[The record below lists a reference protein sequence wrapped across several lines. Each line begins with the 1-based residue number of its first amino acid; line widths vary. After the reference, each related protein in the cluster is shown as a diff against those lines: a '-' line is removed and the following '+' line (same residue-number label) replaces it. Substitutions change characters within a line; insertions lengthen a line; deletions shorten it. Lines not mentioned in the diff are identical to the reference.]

1 MLHVNMTFALSF
13 PFHELHVRS
22 MQIYEKLILHLQ
34 IKIDGRTTSRSFF
47 KYKFSKQTNL
57 FCLKNNFIVT
67 SRKQSCLQATQKLDR
82 FFEARIF
89 SHPSPTPDSI
99 PSSSRQNLVEDLPLL
114 RNLLTHISTWP
125 ATIRFLSRSKRE
137 NHGKE
142 VVIALEHQDGGR
154 DVISNA
160 SFLPSFCMVVFKI
173 STAMHSNKMSEMNSL
188 ESRDSKQKCRGWI
201 KGFFTWVTK
210 TQQ

>member
-1 MLHVNMTFALSF
+1 MTFALSF

-82 FFEARIF
+82 FFGARIF
-89 SHPSPTPDSI
+89 SYPSPTPDSI

-114 RNLLTHISTWP
+114 RNLLTHIP
-125 ATIRFLSRSKRE
+125 
-137 NHGKE
+137 
-142 VVIALEHQDGGR
+142 R
-154 DVISNA
+154 DQPQS
-160 SFLPSFCMVVFKI
+160 
-173 STAMHSNKMSEMNSL
+173 
-188 ESRDSKQKCRGWI
+188 
-201 KGFFTWVTK
+201 GFFLEARERTMEKRLLSLWNIKMADVTSYQ
-210 TQQ
+210 TLHFCLVSAW